1 MTATEVKAK
10 LLALLN
16 DVENGEE
23 IQITRH
29 GVPVAKLSP
38 ARGARAL
45 RGSFAG
51 IARSTVDDEQLFTT
65 GENWELS

>member
-10 LLALLN
+10 LLALLSE
-16 DVENGEE
+16 VENGEE

-29 GVPVAKLSP
+29 GVPVATLSP
-38 ARGARAL
+38 ARGTVAL
-45 RGSFAG
+45 RGSFSG
-51 IARSTVDDEQLFTT
+51 VARSTVDDEQLFTT